1 LRFRHAAQPTGD
13 GIVILEIWDRDVNP
27 HLEKIEAGAE
37 MACRHAKALPIRPDF
52 ATFAQDNLSEAESVL
67 EEALQK
73 VREAMKEYSSKTIAV

>member
-1 LRFRHAAQPTGD
+1 M
-13 GIVILEIWDRDVNP
+13 ILEIWDRDVSP

-52 ATFAQDNLSEAESVL
+52 ATFAQDNLSEAERVL

-73 VREAMKEYSSKTIAV
+73 VRAAMVEYNSKETA